1 MYEFISDRVHPQL
14 ITISSTF
21 TAFHACI
28 GGCDGCI
35 NYNHPGNAGLMS
47 FMEEYVAIYRNNG
60 VKNVMSFM
68 DFIVYS
74 TYAAVDHAIEINNRD
89 CNEEG

>member
-1 MYEFISDRVHPQL
+1 M
-14 ITISSTF
+14 
-21 TAFHACI
+21 
-28 GGCDGCI
+28 
-35 NYNHPGNAGLMS
+35 N
-47 FMEEYVAIYRNNG
+47 EYVSIYRDNG

-89 CNEEG
+89 CSEAG

>member
-1 MYEFISDRVHPQL
+1 
-14 ITISSTF
+14 
-21 TAFHACI
+21 
-28 GGCDGCI
+28 
-35 NYNHPGNAGLMS
+35 
-47 FMEEYVAIYRNNG
+47 MEEYVEFYRDNG

-74 TYAAVDHAIEINNRD
+74 TYAAVDHAIEINNRE

>member
-1 MYEFISDRVHPQL
+1 
-14 ITISSTF
+14 
-21 TAFHACI
+21 
-28 GGCDGCI
+28 
-35 NYNHPGNAGLMS
+35 MS
-47 FMEEYVAIYRNNG
+47 FVEQYVQIFNENG

-68 DFIVYS
+68 DFLVYS

>member
-1 MYEFISDRVHPQL
+1 M
-14 ITISSTF
+14 SSCKNF
-21 TAFHACI
+21 PKITAFHACI

-35 NYNHPGNAGLMS
+35 NYDHPGNKGLMA
-47 FMEEYVAIYRNNG
+47 FVEEYVKVYEDNG

-89 CNEEG
+89 CTEEG